1 MSVHGLLNQ
10 AVIGVAALASCIMVA
25 SSSAPAKSN
34 GSGQNVI
41 AVSGVVSGNVQQ
53 VGFRAMIQKQAIE
66 NNLAGSAKNN
76 DDKTVQFSLQ
86 GDQKRVNQ
94 ALGVIRDG
102 TKKSSNVKVAL
113 SKATV
118 DPDLNT
124 FTVLGWTSVSR
135 DIKNPYDLVFTLR
148 ADNTTIKK
156 KAAKAVWLEICN
168 QAVKGED
175 KGKCEKADD

>member
-1 MSVHGLLNQ
+1 MSEHSLLNR
-10 AVIGVAALASCIMVA
+10 VLIGVAALASCVAVA
-25 SSSAPAKSN
+25 SSPALAKSN
-34 GSGQNVI
+34 DSSQNVI

-76 DDKTVQFSLQ
+76 GNRTVQFSLQ
-86 GDQKRVNQ
+86 GDKKRVNR
-94 ALGVIRDG
+94 ALAVIRDG
-102 TKKSSNVKVAL
+102 TEKSSNVKVGV
-113 SKATV
+113 SKAAV

-124 FTVLGWTSVSR
+124 FTVVGWTSVSR

-156 KAAKAVWLEICN
+156 KAAKSVWLQICN
-168 QAVKGED
+168 KAVKGED
-175 KGKCEKADD
+175 VGKCEKEDD